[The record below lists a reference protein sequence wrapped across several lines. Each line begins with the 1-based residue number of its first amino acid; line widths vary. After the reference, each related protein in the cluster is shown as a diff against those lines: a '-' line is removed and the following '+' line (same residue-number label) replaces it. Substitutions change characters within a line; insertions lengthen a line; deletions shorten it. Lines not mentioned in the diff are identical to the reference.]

1 MISWEGVN
9 IAALILAPN
18 LLYFVLPVLN
28 MPKDAGSA
36 GLVFSILENIGRF
49 GVIAILCVTKFGM
62 VNTWS
67 LVMAFS
73 LCIYYGLWVRYFLK
87 GRDYKWLFAPLFIV
101 PIPMAVF
108 PIIAIGSAAI
118 WAKSIWLGLAV
129 ILFAVGHVAN
139 SWHTFIYLTKN

>member
-18 LLYFVLPVLN
+18 ILYFVLPVLN
-28 MPKDAGSA
+28 MPKDTGNA
-36 GLVFSILENIGRF
+36 GLVFNVLEKLGQVGSI
-49 GVIAILCVTKFGM
+49 VILCITKFGM
-62 VNTWS
+62 VNNWS

-73 LCIYYGLWVRYFLK
+73 LCFYYGLWVRYFLK
-87 GRDYKWLFAPLFIV
+87 GRDYKWLFAPIFFI

-108 PIIAIGSAAI
+108 PIIAIGSAAL
-118 WAKSIWLGLAV
+118 WAKSIWLGIAT
-129 ILFAVGHVAN
+129 IIFAVGHLAN